1 MHMAKK
7 SEKKQSVRTSAFPVA
22 WTNLDRVFD
31 NFRKDLENS
40 IASFPSLSMPPFPKM
55 PETRC
60 DVVDEGNQY
69 SVTMDVPGVKKNEI
83 DLNVT
88 DNSIEISAKHKEESE
103 KKKKNYL
110 RKERSEVSYYRTL
123 PLSEK
128 VVAGRV
134 NAKLVDGVLTITL
147 PKQKPTP
154 HSKKKSITVR

>member
-1 MHMAKK
+1 MAKK
-7 SEKKQSVRTSAFPVA
+7 PVKKQPSRTSTFPTA
-22 WTNLDRVFD
+22 WTNLDKVFD
-31 NFRKDLENS
+31 NFRKDLESS
-40 IASFPSLSMPPFPKM
+40 IASFPSFSMPPFPKM

-60 DVVDEGNQY
+60 DVADEGNQY

-88 DNSIEISAKHKEESE
+88 DNSIEISAQHKEESE

-128 VVAGRV
+128 VVAGKA

-154 HSKKKSITVR
+154 KSQKKSITVR